1 MQRFRLESRFQEGT
15 TGLPSLFI
23 PDPTAY
29 PVPVTISTRRRVYWL
44 LFVLSLGMLLAGI
57 GLAIP
62 ALGRGFLTLAL
73 EAHFEHHRWEF
84 LGIGIGSINAAMAGG
99 ILSAMFAAA
108 MLLAI
113 LISFRK
119 TGSDEIFFLSFWAF
133 TCAFEVGRIVVVR
146 IAAEGV
152 PIPWAAMVT
161 RTVIA
166 ARFAGYGAF
175 LLAGLCSGGFR
186 SERPGLSLGIVSAV
200 GLSLS
205 SFIPMDTGA
214 FSDTLLSRFGYSDI
228 QLPVVMALGAITGA
242 SYIVGARI
250 TGEKRFA
257 SIAIAALLL
266 LAGQEVLVT
275 SWRPEALALG
285 LALMGIGAQIA
296 ISRLHAWYLWQ

>member
-1 MQRFRLESRFQEGT
+1 MT
-15 TGLPSLFI
+15 
-23 PDPTAY
+23 
-29 PVPVTISTRRRVYWL
+29 VSTRRRVYWL
-44 LFVLSLGMLLAGI
+44 LFALSLGLLVS
-57 GLAIP
+57 GLVFALP

-84 LGIGIGSINAAMAGG
+84 LGLGIGSINAAMAGG
-99 ILSAMFAAA
+99 LLSALFAAA

-186 SERPGLSLGIVSAV
+186 SERPALALGIVSAV
-200 GLSLS
+200 GMSLS
-205 SFIPMDTGA
+205 SFIPMDTSA
-214 FSDTLLSRFGYSDI
+214 FSDTLLSRFGYADT
-228 QLPVVMALGAITGA
+228 QLPVVLALAAITAA
-242 SYIVGARI
+242 SYLIGARN
-250 TGEKRFA
+250 TGEKSFV
-257 SIAIAALLL
+257 SIAIASLLL
-266 LAGQEVLVT
+266 LVGQEILVT
-275 SWRPEALALG
+275 SWRPEALALALG
-285 LALMGIGAQIA
+285 LMAIGAQVA